1 MTIMKILFVIMV
13 ANEGLSNLVEI
24 SWKINHRFM
33 KINNT
38 KKVIMNMMLSITTR
52 YGNNTNNA

>member
-33 KINNT
+33 KINNA
-38 KKVIMNMMLSITTR
+38 KKVIMNMMLNITTR

>member
-1 MTIMKILFVIMV
+1 MV
-13 ANEGLSNLVEI
+13 ANKGLSNLVEI

-38 KKVIMNMMLSITTR
+38 KKVIMNMMLNITTR

>member
-38 KKVIMNMMLSITTR
+38 KK
-52 YGNNTNNA
+52 